1 MPKERPS
8 RARGPTTSH
17 VEPPPKPVAV
27 APPHVP
33 PTSRATRA
41 VGYLRRSTDRQEQ
54 SIPDQQRAVEDYCVA
69 HGLSLLR
76 FYIDDAISGTSTAGR
91 LGFQKMIADAQRSA
105 CDFGVVVCYDVK
117 RFGRVGNDEAGYYRH
132 VLRTSG
138 VEVAYASENFAGD
151 YTDDLLRPVKQ
162 WQARQESKDL
172 SKIVIRGLLS
182 RSITGHWMGG
192 APPYGYD
199 LEYHSQDGEF
209 LFTLRYHPDGSKV
222 MFDKRQRKIRTL
234 KRGETI
240 GVSRKDH
247 CRLVPSDPPR
257 VDTVKRIFK
266 LYVEKGMGYKAI
278 ADLFNRENVPP
289 ARGPAWSD
297 HYSGQWAMTTV
308 RAILV
313 NPAYSGDMV
322 WNRRTDARFHRIKSS
337 VAVERKDVHARR
349 LEPNDKADWMIVR
362 DAHAALVTRRLWELA
377 QSTLEAKA
385 ESISQRGVDQRLGQ
399 PAQQDFRK
407 VGDHSG
413 PRARFLLSRL
423 VTCAKCGSRYE
434 GFTQRA
440 RPDKNGQVAKTF
452 YYACGGY
459 IRRGKSVCGLNA
471 VPQEQLEEAVIEAV
485 LDHYARYNGEPGKRL
500 LAKEVRSLLGLEDDQ
515 VGESQKT
522 VRAELAKVEST
533 TRRLID
539 NVTPGTR
546 AVAERRLK
554 ELEAERVRQTAKLES
569 LERLGMSKAEVAD
582 LIEET
587 TAFIARLE
595 PTLREGPLEE
605 RQAAMR
611 RCVDGVELD
620 HAKSVATVGVRPVP
634 MDGSPNCPA
643 RMARVAVGLTCPE

>member
-1 MPKERPS
+1 MPKERHS
-8 RARGPTTSH
+8 RARGPTMSL

-27 APPHVP
+27 APPRVP
-33 PTSRATRA
+33 PVSRATRA

-54 SIPDQQRAVEDYCVA
+54 SIPDQQRAVEDYCAA
-69 HGLSLLR
+69 HGLVLLR
-76 FYIDDAISGTSTAGR
+76 LYIDDAISGTSTAGR

-132 VLRTSG
+132 LLRTSG

-182 RSITGHWMGG
+182 RSTTGHWMGG

-247 CRLVPSDPPR
+247 CRLVPSDQPR
-257 VDTVKRIFK
+257 VETVKRIFK

-278 ADLFNRENVPP
+278 AELFNRESVPP
-289 ARGPAWSD
+289 ARGPSWSD

-337 VAVERKDVHARR
+337 VAVERKDIHARR
-349 LEPNDKADWMIVR
+349 LEPNDKADWTIVR
-362 DAHAALVTRRLWELA
+362 DAHPALVTRRLWELA

-385 ESISQRGVDQRLGQ
+385 ESISQRGLDQRLGQ

-407 VGDHSG
+407 VGDHTG

-440 RPDKNGQVAKTF
+440 RPGKNGQVTKTF

-471 VPQEQLEEAVIEAV
+471 VPQEHLEEAVIEAV
-485 LDHYARYNGEPGKRL
+485 LDHYARYAGEAGRRL
-500 LAKEVRSLLGLEDDQ
+500 LAREVRSLLGLEDDQ
-515 VGESQKT
+515 VGESQKA
-522 VRAELAKVEST
+522 VRAELAKIEST

-554 ELEAERVRQTAKLES
+554 ELEAERTRLTAKLES

-582 LIEET
+582 LIEDT
-587 TAFIARLE
+587 TAFISKLE
-595 PTLREGPLEE
+595 PTLRDGPLEQ
-605 RQAAMR
+605 RQVAMR
-611 RCVDGVELD
+611 RCVQRVDLD
-620 HAKSVATVGVRPVP
+620 QPGGAVVLRISNVP
-634 MDGSPNCPA
+634 IASQSDKPSCSA
-643 RMARVAVGLTCPE
+643 QIAIRLSE